1 MITVLLIIIYVV
13 FIGLG
18 LPDSVLGTAWPA
30 MYPDLNLPVG
40 NASILTIIMSV
51 CTALASYFS
60 ARLINKFG
68 TGLVTAVSTLLTAL
82 SLLGF
87 SLANSMLFL
96 CLVGIPLGLGAGAI
110 DSALNNYVATRYK
123 STHMNFL
130 HAFYGVGVMISPL
143 ILSITLHGNGGWRD
157 GYLFVFAIQAV
168 IFIASIIAL
177 PLWKKVK
184 EQTPAHENYTPI
196 TLTLKQMVKMPAVKM
211 AWIVFFSTCA
221 LEFTCGT
228 WGATYLV
235 NSVGIT
241 ESTAAIYLMLYY
253 AGITSSRFI
262 SGLIST
268 KVSAKNI
275 VFTGSAII
283 AVGILVLIF
292 PLPTTIKGLG
302 LLLIGLGNGP
312 TFPNLTYLTPSFF
325 GKDISQSIVGTI
337 MVACNLGICLMPPVF
352 GLLAQ
357 YVNIGLLPYFLAVLF
372 IIMLVFEITY
382 IKMPK
387 QKSSDLKF

>member
-1 MITVLLIIIYVV
+1 MITVLLIIIYIV

-30 MYPDLNLPVG
+30 MFPDLNLPIG

-51 CTALASYFS
+51 CTAIASYFS

-68 TGLVTAVSTLLTAL
+68 TGLVTMISTLLTAL

-87 SLANSMLFL
+87 SFSKSMISL
-96 CLVGIPLGLGAGAI
+96 CLMGIPLGLGAGAI

-130 HAFYGVGVMISPL
+130 HAFYGVGVMASPFLLSL
-143 ILSITLHGNGGWRD
+143 ILKEGSWRT
-157 GYLFVFAIQAV
+157 GYRAVAYIQFAI
-168 IFIASIIAL
+168 FIISLVAL

-184 EQTPAHENYTPI
+184 SKTCEKESFKPI
-196 TLTLKQMVKMPAVKM
+196 TLKLNQMVKMPAVRI

-235 NSVGIT
+235 SALGID
-241 ESTAAIYLMLYY
+241 EPTAAFYITLYY
-253 AGITSSRFI
+253 AGITCSRFF
-262 SGLIST
+262 SGI
-268 KVSAKNI
+268 VSCRLPAKNI
-275 VFTGSAII
+275 IY
-283 AVGILVLIF
+283 VGNAFIVVGLLF
-292 PLPTTIKGLG
+292 LLLPLPITLKGFG
-302 LLLIGLGNGP
+302 LLFIGFGNGP
-312 TFPNLTYLTPSFF
+312 TFPNLTYLTPEFF
-325 GKDISQSIVGTI
+325 GKNISQSIVGTI
-337 MVACNLGICLMPPVF
+337 MVSCNLGICLMPPAF
-352 GLLAQ
+352 GLIAQ
-357 YVNIGLLPYFLAVLF
+357 YLSVSLFPYFIALCFVV
-372 IIMLVFEITY
+372 MLGFEILY

-387 QKSSDLKF
+387 QKSYDLKF